1 VDVCTGIKEPDG
13 IRNVSVYPNPNQS
26 EFNVEMTLLQDAK
39 FTMQVSDV
47 TGRNI
52 YEKNIE
58 AERGKQTYAVNLSG
72 ASQGVYF
79 LFIKTEKASSVYKVI
94 VRK

>member
-1 VDVCTGIKEPDG
+1 
-13 IRNVSVYPNPNQS
+13 
-26 EFNVEMTLLQDAK
+26 
-39 FTMQVSDV
+39 MQVADAL
-47 TGRNI
+47 GRNI

-58 AERGKQTYAVNLSG
+58 AERGKQNYAVNLSG
-72 ASQGVYF
+72 ASDGVYF